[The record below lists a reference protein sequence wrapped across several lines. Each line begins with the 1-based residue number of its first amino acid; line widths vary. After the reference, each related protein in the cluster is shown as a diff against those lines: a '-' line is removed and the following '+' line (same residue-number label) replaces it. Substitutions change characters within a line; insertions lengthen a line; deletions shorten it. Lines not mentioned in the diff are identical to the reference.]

1 MFMENYSKK
10 GKEIMQKKEKRS
22 LKRMALIAMLG
33 ALSGVLML
41 FKLNIPFMPPFYTL
55 DVGDLPALFG
65 GFLMGP
71 VAGLFIILLKLL
83 IKLVQQGSDSLLVGE
98 LSNFVCSVSFVL
110 PAAIIYRKNRSK
122 TGAVRGMIAGGIIM
136 TVVGM
141 ISNAYVML
149 PLYAAVYGLSMDK
162 IVDMCHALNPAIDS
176 VASLIMFGTL
186 PFNVLKAAVVSV
198 LTFLVYKKAAVA
210 LRRLLEE

>member
-1 MFMENYSKK
+1 MKN
-10 GKEIMQKKEKRS
+10 KEKQS

-41 FKLNIPFMPPFYTL
+41 FKLQVPLMPPFYTL
-55 DVGDLPALFG
+55 DIGDLPALFG

-71 VAGLFIILLKLL
+71 MAGFFIIVLKLL

-98 LSNFVCSVSFVL
+98 LSNFVCSVCFVL
-110 PAAIIYRKNRSK
+110 PASMIYRRNRSK
-122 TGAVRGMIAGGIIM
+122 QGAVRGMIAGGVIM
-136 TVVGM
+136 TVAGM

-162 IVDMCHALNPAIDS
+162 IVDMCHVLNPAIDS

-186 PFNVLKAAVVSV
+186 PFNVLKAGVVS
-198 LTFLVYKKAAVA
+198 LITLIVYKKAAVV
-210 LRRLLEE
+210 LRRMLEE